1 METGEFNVIQFKEEY
16 EQIWDEFVM
25 NKSVNGTFLQTRR
38 FLNYHPKERFLD
50 NSYMVMNSKEK
61 IVAVVP
67 ACLKREDGKLI
78 LYSHAGSTYGGV
90 IISSKFY
97 KVVKIIEILNT
108 LEACWQRQG
117 VEKIIL
123 KQTPSILSSQNA
135 DLFQYVY
142 YYLNYQCN
150 NELNFY
156 IDYKDYDEDI
166 LSEFAQGKRTNVNNC
181 IKQGYSFRKLESR
194 RDVEQFVDLLSLTL
208 SKYDKFPIHNS
219 EEILEFQSQRLKE
232 ECECFGLFDG
242 EKMIA
247 GSMMFYFNTVRVA
260 HTQYLCADPEYNRWS
275 PMTYMYYLMIREMK
289 RRGFCK
295 LTWGIGTEQDGKY
308 LNVGLSKS
316 KESFGSKHSVNLTY
330 IKKLV

>member
-1 METGEFNVIQFKEEY
+1 MEIEEFRVVRFKEE
-16 EQIWDEFVM
+16 EERIWDEFVM
-25 NKSVNGTFLQTRR
+25 NESVNGTFLQTRR
-38 FLNYHPKERFLD
+38 FLNYHPKERFQD
-50 NSYMVMNSKEK
+50 SSYMVTNSKGK

-247 GSMMFYFNTVRVA
+247 GSMMFYFNTVQIGRA
-260 HTQYLCADPEYNRWS
+260 H
-275 PMTYMYYLMIREMK
+275 
-289 RRGFCK
+289 
-295 LTWGIGTEQDGKY
+295 
-308 LNVGLSKS
+308 V
-316 KESFGSKHSVNLTY
+316 
-330 IKKLV
+330 